1 MIKKSK
7 GREAA
12 GGTHK
17 VTASDVARRA
27 GVSKWTV
34 SRAFTEGASISPKA
48 REKVLQAAAELGY
61 RPNLLARGLTKRQ
74 TRIVGL
80 VVDEMDNPN
89 LLGLLN
95 ETSLQLQR
103 RGYLSMLLNISE
115 EDREGAAISLADQFQ
130 VDGLIFLGTVLTEEL
145 VRLAH
150 DIRHI
155 PLVVLYR
162 NCEDPDIQVV
172 STDGYAAGREIAEL
186 LVTQQGYR
194 RIGYMAGPSSET
206 TRLRRLAG
214 FQEGLAQHGV
224 DAIELLE
231 AGHYQRERGV
241 AVLANYLEATP
252 AAERIE
258 ALFCENDILAI
269 GALDA
274 LSERGLTD
282 RLAVVG
288 FDDIELAASPRYAL
302 TTYRQPLESLV
313 SEAIRRVIERP
324 DAETQHLQRGELI
337 LRRSHRVAT
346 QAAE

>member
-1 MIKKSK
+1 MSKKSK
-7 GREAA
+7 DKEATN
-12 GGTHK
+12 GTYK

-48 REKVLQAAAELGY
+48 RERVLEAAEALGY

-89 LLGLLN
+89 MLLLLN
-95 ETSLQLQR
+95 EASLQLQR
-103 RGYLSMLLNISE
+103 RGFLSMLLNITGDGRQS
-115 EDREGAAISLADQFQ
+115 ATISLADQFQ
-130 VDGLIFLGTVLTEEL
+130 VDGLIFLGTVLTDEL
-145 VRLAH
+145 INLAR

-186 LVTQQGYR
+186 LVAQDYR
-194 RIGYMAGPSSET
+194 RIGYMAGPASES

-214 FQEGLAQHGV
+214 FQEGLVPHGV
-224 DAIELLE
+224 NAIEVLE
-231 AGHYQRERGV
+231 AGHYRRDRGF
-241 AVLANYLEATP
+241 ATLAAYLDATP
-252 AAERIE
+252 PGERIE

-274 LSERGLTD
+274 LSERGLDD
-282 RLAVVG
+282 RLAIVG
-288 FDDIELAASPRYAL
+288 FDDIEIAASPHYAL
-302 TTYRQPLESLV
+302 TTYRQPRQALV
-313 SEAIRRVIERP
+313 AEAVRRVVDRP
-324 DAETQHLQRGELI
+324 EADNHHLQRGELI
-337 LRRSHRVAT
+337 LRRSHLIGTKTTA
-346 QAAE
+346 